1 MPHAKPQSRKEKSD
15 LFASLRLCVRIIFG
29 FFLLNCTA
37 LAEQRFPP
45 PDFES
50 GYQLP
55 LTSTPGPRAGLLQY
69 ADTAV
74 LLGALALA
82 LWLVYRSRSRRG
94 ITALSVFSLAYF
106 GFYRKGCV
114 CAIGSVQ
121 NVALALFDPHYALPL
136 TVLVF
141 FLAPLVVALFAGR
154 AFCAAVC
161 PQGAI
166 QDLVLIKPLKVPA
179 WLEAPLGLIPYLFL
193 GAGVIFAAT
202 GSGFLICRY
211 DPLVPFFRFNGSALM
226 LGLGAAFLAVGLFVG
241 RPYCRFLCPYGALL
255 RLATAASKW
264 RVRVTPDTC
273 TQCALCQHSCPF
285 DAMREPSPGG
295 AQKGEPLHASR
306 RRLAAW
312 LLLLPVLIG
321 LGAWGGSKLATPAS
335 KLNLT
340 VQLAERYTRSLTT
353 PDPEPLTL
361 QRVES
366 APEPVLAEAQEI
378 RQRFLLAGTLFGG
391 WAGLVFGAKLISL
404 CVRRSRTDFEPDP
417 GACVACARCFE
428 TCPSEQMRRGL
439 IPAELEPARKEE

>member
-1 MPHAKPQSRKEKSD
+1 M
-15 LFASLRLCVRIIFG
+15 
-29 FFLLNCTA
+29 
-37 LAEQRFPP
+37 
-45 PDFES
+45 
-50 GYQLP
+50 
-55 LTSTPGPRAGLLQY
+55 
-69 ADTAV
+69 
-74 LLGALALA
+74 
-82 LWLVYRSRSRRG
+82 
-94 ITALSVFSLAYF
+94 
-106 GFYRKGCV
+106 
-114 CAIGSVQ
+114 
-121 NVALALFDPHYALPL
+121 
-136 TVLVF
+136 
-141 FLAPLVVALFAGR
+141 
-154 AFCAAVC
+154 
-161 PQGAI
+161 
-166 QDLVLIKPLKVPA
+166 
-179 WLEAPLGLIPYLFL
+179 
-193 GAGVIFAAT
+193 
-202 GSGFLICRY
+202 
-211 DPLVPFFRFNGSALM
+211 
-226 LGLGAAFLAVGLFVG
+226 
-241 RPYCRFLCPYGALL
+241 
-255 RLATAASKW
+255 SK
-264 RVRVTPDTC
+264 
-273 TQCALCQHSCPF
+273 Q
-285 DAMREPSPGG
+285 
-295 AQKGEPLHASR
+295 SR